1 MDGST
6 AQGRAGGQGGF
17 EPAPQTIGMASTEEL
32 VEAIYR
38 LIASSPTPIP
48 VTLMNDGVDETA
60 AIIGA
65 VVERCA
71 RDKIPLTEIFIDPD
85 LADFLA
91 WWTADSCRTGPGRR
105 FDATLDLGVKCVFK
119 RLEREPL

>member
-6 AQGRAGGQGGF
+6 AQGHAGGQGGF
-17 EPAPQTIGMASTEEL
+17 EPTPQTIDMASTEEL

-48 VTLMNDGVDETA
+48 VTFDERRVDETA

-71 RDKIPLTEIFIDPD
+71 RHNIALIEIFIDPD
-85 LADFLA
+85 LAKLLGLVDGGQLPHGSRPTVRCDA
-91 WWTADSCRTGPGRR
+91 GLGRQVR
-105 FDATLDLGVKCVFK
+105 FQEA
-119 RLEREPL
+119 

>member
-17 EPAPQTIGMASTEEL
+17 EPAPQTIDMASTEEL
-32 VEAIYR
+32 VKAIYR

-48 VTLMNDGVDETA
+48 VTLMNHGVDETA

-71 RDKIPLTEIFIDPD
+71 RDNIALTEIFIDP
-85 LADFLA
+85 DFLA
-91 WWTADSCRTGPGRR
+91 WWTADSCRTAPGRR
-105 FDATLDLGVKCVFK
+105 FDAMLDLGVKSVFK